1 MKFDYALAELRL
13 LATVRDRRRAG
24 NGARRL
30 AFVPHHLSAPS
41 DPGVNRTEAL
51 VPSVREVATE
61 IAPAPRVAA
70 VAQMHAT

>member
-13 LATVRDRRRAG
+13 LATVRDRQRAG
-24 NGARRL
+24 NSARRL
-30 AFVPHHLSAPS
+30 ALVPHHLSAPS
-41 DPGVNRTEAL
+41 DRGERAGAL

-70 VAQMHAT
+70 VAQMNAT